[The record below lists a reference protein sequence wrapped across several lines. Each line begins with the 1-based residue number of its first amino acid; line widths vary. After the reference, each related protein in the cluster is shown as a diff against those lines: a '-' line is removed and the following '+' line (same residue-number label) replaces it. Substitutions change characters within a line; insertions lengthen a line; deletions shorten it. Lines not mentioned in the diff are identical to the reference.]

1 MKILTNGKIVTEGKI
16 LEGYDIVIEDNK
28 IVSVAKSGDV
38 SGEKT
43 DLGGNYIAPGFIE
56 IHCHGGGGYEFID
69 ATPEAF
75 KKSV

>member
-1 MKILTNGKIVTEGKI
+1 MKILTNGKIVTDGKI
-16 LEGYDIVIEDNK
+16 TEGYDIILDGDK
-28 IVSVAKSGDV
+28 ITELKPTADV
-38 SGEKT
+38 CGEKI

-75 KKSV
+75 KKA